1 MNIIINPLLKS
12 AIPPLRAEE
21 LTGLEVNILRDG
33 CRDPL
38 VTWNGTL
45 VDGHN
50 RYEICIR
57 HGLPFRTVEMD
68 FESINHARVW
78 MRNNQTGKRNATPAW
93 LIECALENKADLLEI
108 GKASRKE
115 KMEGNQNADHSKTV
129 VFQNNTTESEPVSTR
144 AEIAKIAGVS
154 ESQLAKGE
162 QVKKKDPALWEKAK
176 AGEVSIAQAYKA
188 VTPPKE
194 KPAQAPTAEAKEEP
208 EPLVVDGTH
217 EPQPEPGVAMVYAR
231 TALDALNKIPRKD
244 PSRQG
249 AIEMIRQWLELNNK

>member
-1 MNIIINPLLKS
+1 MTTIIINPLLKS

-21 LTGLEVNILRDG
+21 LAGLEANILRDG

-38 VTWNGTL
+38 VTWDGTL

-50 RYEICIR
+50 RHAICVR
-57 HGLPFRTVEMD
+57 HNLPWKTVEMN

-108 GKASRKE
+108 GRAKQSEAGGDKKSDDAKSLLSQNDKSDHDPINTQKELAASVG
-115 KMEGNQNADHSKTV
+115 M
-129 VFQNNTTESEPVSTR
+129 ST
-144 AEIAKIAGVS
+144 G
-154 ESQLAKGE
+154 QFAKGE

-188 VTPPKE
+188 VTPPKQ
-194 KPAQAPTAEAKEEP
+194 KPAPPAPPEEEP
-208 EPLVVDGTH
+208 EPLVVDGT
-217 EPQPEPGVAMVYAR
+217 A
-231 TALDALNKIPRKD
+231 D
-244 PSRQG
+244 PSASSIKAASLSEDEGKESFTLMEMKRLWKKAGKKDRQKFTEW
-249 AIEMIRQWLELNNK
+249 AAK